1 MCLVLFVIVVFSQNL
16 AVLWHLLDL
25 KGVEYLLHGVTYSVI
40 FIFLMKHI

>member
-25 KGVEYLLHGVTYSVI
+25 KDVEYLLHGVTYSVI